1 VIYKLGYMDYKEEQ
15 NMICRHRKDSAD
27 SVIKQIMSFGSYAMR
42 YALCA
47 RLSLMGEWRK
57 SYGDDF
63 S

>member
-1 VIYKLGYMDYKEEQ
+1 MIYKLGYMDYKEEQ
-15 NMICRHRKDSAD
+15 KIICRYHKDRGD
-27 SVIKQIMSFGSYAMR
+27 SVIKQVMSFRSYALR

-47 RLSLMGEWRK
+47 RLSLMEEWRK